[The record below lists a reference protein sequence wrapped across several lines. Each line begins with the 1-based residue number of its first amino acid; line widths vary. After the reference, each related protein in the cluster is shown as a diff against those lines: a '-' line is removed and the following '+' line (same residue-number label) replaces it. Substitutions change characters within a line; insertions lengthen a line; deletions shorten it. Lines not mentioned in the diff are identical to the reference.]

1 MNNTVETQTDWK
13 SKLGTGIRIVVM
25 DSGVNVQHQDLQSYS
40 FSGLSIQQEE
50 EGVFRVTEDIQ
61 DTLGHGTAVS
71 AIIKKLVPQA
81 EIFAVKVFQ
90 DELETNLDT
99 LLYALEQVEKV
110 ECHILHLSLGVTQGD
125 DIPRLREICERLTAK
140 GVIIVSAFDNDGAIS
155 YPAAFPNVIGVDASM
170 ICKTDYDYEFVE
182 SPIVNLRAKG
192 SHQRLAWVEPKY
204 IFRAGASFAAPYV
217 SGYAAKLI
225 ESGVTEQAGILDE
238 LKQAAM
244 KLYPNNTTPSHKSKF
259 AINKAVVFPFNKEM
273 HSIARFQD
281 LLTFDL
287 HAICD
292 TKYSG
297 QVGQPI
303 SKILRTSVPNDVT
316 VENIDNLDWNDDFDT
331 FVLGHVELL
340 SEKIGVNFIE
350 MILEKCIEHGKN
362 VYCFDGLS
370 RYEELVSQANERGI
384 KIFYPQVDMS
394 DVPVNRFGKLRKI
407 GKPVLGVFGT
417 SSRQGKFTL
426 QMNLRRKFLR
436 DGYGV
441 GQLGT
446 EPSALLYGFQEVY
459 PMGYNS
465 TVQVHSYQAVQVLNE
480 MMGRIEDT
488 NPDIILVG
496 SQSGTVP
503 YETGNLSRFTFPA
516 IDFVLGTQP
525 DAYILCAN
533 LEDEV
538 AYVKRAVQVLENLGP
553 GKVVGLAIFP
563 LRKQVIPWAGVKMD
577 LTDRVEIEDLKK
589 ALQDELGIEA
599 YALNSDEE
607 LEALYQ
613 KCLDFYS

>member
-1 MNNTVETQTDWK
+1 
-13 SKLGTGIRIVVM
+13 
-25 DSGVNVQHQDLQSYS
+25 
-40 FSGLSIQQEE
+40 
-50 EGVFRVTEDIQ
+50 
-61 DTLGHGTAVS
+61 
-71 AIIKKLVPQA
+71 
-81 EIFAVKVFQ
+81 
-90 DELETNLDT
+90 
-99 LLYALEQVEKV
+99 
-110 ECHILHLSLGVTQGD
+110 
-125 DIPRLREICERLTAK
+125 
-140 GVIIVSAFDNDGAIS
+140 
-155 YPAAFPNVIGVDASM
+155 
-170 ICKTDYDYEFVE
+170 
-182 SPIVNLRAKG
+182 
-192 SHQRLAWVEPKY
+192 
-204 IFRAGASFAAPYV
+204 
-217 SGYAAKLI
+217 
-225 ESGVTEQAGILDE
+225 
-238 LKQAAM
+238 
-244 KLYPNNTTPSHKSKF
+244 
-259 AINKAVVFPFNKEM
+259 
-273 HSIARFQD
+273 
-281 LLTFDL
+281 
-287 HAICD
+287 
-292 TKYSG
+292 
-297 QVGQPI
+297 
-303 SKILRTSVPNDVT
+303 
-316 VENIDNLDWNDDFDT
+316 DFDT

-370 RYEELVSQANERGI
+370 RYEELVQQANERGI

-525 DAYILCAN
+525 DAYILCVN

-538 AYVKRAVQVLENLGP
+538 AYVKRAVHVLENLGP